1 MEQPTELVSSA
12 PQYKDSRRSEE
23 IWKSKSQLYPK
34 AFQMMS
40 KPTAVDIYCLLRHVE
55 DGTIP
60 HDELCRAYDVSPEWL
75 ARLLEL
81 VDEAK

>member
-1 MEQPTELVSSA
+1 
-12 PQYKDSRRSEE
+12 
-23 IWKSKSQLYPK
+23 
-34 AFQMMS
+34 MMS